1 MEGHATPP
9 ESEAAAHVAQVWV
22 ATLTAAEAR
31 ARRLAGSLAGT
42 AEPDADPA
50 QEALRLAEDLASL
63 SRDVTAVSRQVLGQP
78 GIGRS
83 PRDIGMSVIRVQE
96 EERRRVA
103 REIHDGPAQLLANV
117 VLRIDVCLRLL
128 DQDRERLRQEL
139 SQLKE
144 LVRVSLQD
152 VRKVIFDLR
161 PMALDD
167 LGLVPALRAYVKE
180 YQSRTGVE
188 VDLASFGADRRFDP
202 ALEIAAFRTV
212 QEALTNV
219 ARHSGAS
226 RAQVTVEVRQGELRA
241 TVQDNGAGFDPAVEG
256 RREGSFGLTGMAE
269 RARVLGGRLEV
280 ESQPGQGTRLQFV
293 VPVLPASDA

>member
-1 MEGHATPP
+1 MGGRSTPVGP
-9 ESEAAAHVAQVWV
+9 ESAAHVAQAWV
-22 ATLTAAEAR
+22 ASLTAAEAR
-31 ARRLAGSLAGT
+31 ARRLAGALASPAGAAPGPV
-42 AEPDADPA
+42 AEAM
-50 QEALRLAEDLASL
+50 RLADDLASL
-63 SRDVTAVSRQVLGQP
+63 AREVTAASRQVLGQP
-78 GIGRS
+78 GGS
-83 PRDIGMSVIRVQE
+83 GSARDIGMSAIRIQE

-139 SQLKE
+139 SQLKD
-144 LVRVSLQD
+144 LVRISLQD

-167 LGLVPALRAYVKE
+167 LGLVPALRAYIKE

-202 ALEIAAFRTV
+202 ALEIAVFRSV

-241 TVQDNGAGFDPAVEG
+241 TVQDNGVGFDPALQG
-256 RREGSFGLTGMAE
+256 RREGSFGLAGMAE
-269 RARVLGGRLEV
+269 RARVLGGWLEV